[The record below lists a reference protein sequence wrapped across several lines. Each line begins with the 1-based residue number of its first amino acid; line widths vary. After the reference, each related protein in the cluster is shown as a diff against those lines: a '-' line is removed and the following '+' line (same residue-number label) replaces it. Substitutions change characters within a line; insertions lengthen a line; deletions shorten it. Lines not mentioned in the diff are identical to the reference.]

1 MVLDGKLTE
10 LIAIGASIC
19 ANCQPCLEYHVSKA
33 KEQGATEQE
42 ISAAINIGK
51 TVRKGAAFKM
61 DEYAAALQGKP
72 SANSGSTANV
82 CDCSGGSCC

>member
-1 MVLDGKLTE
+1 MVFDCKFTE
-10 LIAIGASIC
+10 LIAIGASIS
-19 ANCQPCLEYHVSKA
+19 ASCQPCLDYHVNKA
-33 KEQGATEQE
+33 KESGASEQE

-72 SANSGSTANV
+72 SANCCSTANM
-82 CDCSGGSCC
+82 CNCSGSSCD

>member
-1 MVLDGKLTE
+1 MVFDEKLTE
-10 LIAIGASIC
+10 LIAIGASIG
-19 ANCQPCLEYHVSKA
+19 ANCQPCLDYHVNKA
-33 KEQGATEQE
+33 KDHGASEQE

-61 DEYAAALQGKP
+61 DEHAAALQGKP
-72 SANSGSTANV
+72 SANPGSTGNV